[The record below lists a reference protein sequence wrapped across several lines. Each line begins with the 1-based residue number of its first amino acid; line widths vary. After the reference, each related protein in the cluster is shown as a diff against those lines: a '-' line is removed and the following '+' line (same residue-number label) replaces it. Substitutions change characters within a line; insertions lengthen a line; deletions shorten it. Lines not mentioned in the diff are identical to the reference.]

1 MTLLNNLLAF
11 LAAIAAGMINALAG
25 GGTLITFPVLLAIGL
40 PAVSANVTNTI
51 ALCPGFLGGTM
62 AQSKDL
68 KGQQKRLWIVL
79 PAGALGGLAGG
90 FLLLRTSEK
99 LFTNLVPFLI
109 LLASA
114 LLAVQTPVRNWLT
127 CRLEQGKAAR
137 LPEYWIFLPVFLGAI
152 YGGYFGAGLSV
163 VLLSVLGLLLN
174 DNLTRLNALKQSIA
188 FAANI
193 AAAVLFAFS
202 GKVNW
207 TVGLVMACGALLGG
221 SLGGRVAGRIKPST
235 LRWVVVALGFTVG
248 TIYLVRTF
256 FLP

>member
-1 MTLLNNLLAF
+1 MPLLNYLFAA

-51 ALCPGFLGGTM
+51 ALCPGFLGGTL

-68 KGQQKRLWIVL
+68 KGQKKRLWVVL
-79 PAGALGGLAGG
+79 PAAILGGLAGG

-114 LLAVQTPVRNWLT
+114 LLAVQNPLRIWLT
-127 CRLEQGKAAR
+127 RRLEQGKVGAI
-137 LPEYWIFLPVFLGAI
+137 PEYWIFLPVFLGAI

-163 VLLSVLGLLLN
+163 VMLSVLGLVLS
-174 DNLTRLNALKQSIA
+174 DNLTRLNALKQGIGFS
-188 FAANI
+188 ANI

-221 SLGGRVAGRIKPST
+221 SLGGRLAGRIKPST
-235 LRWVVVALGFTVG
+235 LRWVVVALGFMVG

-256 FLP
+256 FLA